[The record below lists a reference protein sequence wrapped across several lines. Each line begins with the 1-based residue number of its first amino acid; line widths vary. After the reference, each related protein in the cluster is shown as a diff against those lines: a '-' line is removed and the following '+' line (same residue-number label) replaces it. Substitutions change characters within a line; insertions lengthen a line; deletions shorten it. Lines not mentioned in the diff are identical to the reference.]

1 MGVTKGEE
9 MSDWTDEIC
18 NYEERNFEDLVDS
31 FIEKF
36 GFSQSNF
43 RIRNYFLF
51 GSL

>member
-31 FIEKF
+31 FIEKYREKWDEF
-36 GFSQSNF
+36 VSEKFFSLS
-43 RIRNYFLF
+43 
-51 GSL
+51 